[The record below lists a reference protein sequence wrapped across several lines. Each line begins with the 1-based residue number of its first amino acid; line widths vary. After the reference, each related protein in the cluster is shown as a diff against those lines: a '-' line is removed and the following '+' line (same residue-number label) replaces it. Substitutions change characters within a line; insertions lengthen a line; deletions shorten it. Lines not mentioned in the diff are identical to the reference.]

1 MAIIVS
7 REVFFFPP
15 FTIPLEIFLFN
26 HCSCALNL
34 KDHYQ
39 ILGYKNY
46 SHLNKFQ
53 KAD

>member
-1 MAIIVS
+1 MVIIVS
-7 REVFFFPP
+7 REVLFFPP
-15 FTIPLEIFLFN
+15 FNIPLEKFLFN

-34 KDHYQ
+34 KDHYLN
-39 ILGYKNY
+39 LGYKNC